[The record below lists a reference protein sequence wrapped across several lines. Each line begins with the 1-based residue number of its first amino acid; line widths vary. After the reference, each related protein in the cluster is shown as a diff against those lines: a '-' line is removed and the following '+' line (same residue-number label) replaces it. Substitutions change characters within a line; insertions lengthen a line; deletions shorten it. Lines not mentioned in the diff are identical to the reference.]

1 MVSSQNTRVE
11 LSIPATS
18 MAGLAVY
25 GTVLLGDRAFEFYNS
40 KNPRDYIQIPWS
52 EISYISASV
61 LFGGKY
67 ISRFMIVT
75 NHTGQFIFST
85 RNNKQVLRGIRDHIG
100 EQRLRRSPS
109 AWQVVCAGIRAL
121 FSGITKR

>member
-1 MVSSQNTRVE
+1 
-11 LSIPATS
+11 
-18 MAGLAVY
+18 
-25 GTVLLGDRAFEFYNS
+25 
-40 KNPRDYIQIPWS
+40 
-52 EISYISASV
+52 
-61 LFGGKY
+61 
-67 ISRFMIVT
+67 MIVT

-121 FSGITKR
+121 ISGITKR